1 MLPTFH
7 VFTGFLS
14 ADECKALVD
23 DFEDGRRSGICIE
36 DGLKRLSFD
45 IGRDRP
51 AHWIRKRLKA
61 SVEDVFRRP
70 LVDDGCH
77 LTAYPPGVRGQ
88 EMHRDDGRM
97 APGVDLPYEV
107 RLFGGRIA
115 GAILYLNDEF
125 DGGDLRYFQGPQ
137 FKPVPGLLIVH
148 NGEAVHG
155 VTPITGGTRYT
166 IGAFYIA

>member
-1 MLPTFH
+1 MTAVISLPIHRVCEDKRCTAMTVVWRLGLTFPTRFASSGV
-7 VFTGFLS
+7 VF
-14 ADECKALVD
+14 
-23 DFEDGRRSGICIE
+23 
-36 DGLKRLSFD
+36 
-45 IGRDRP
+45 
-51 AHWIRKRLKA
+51 
-61 SVEDVFRRP
+61 
-70 LVDDGCH
+70 
-77 LTAYPPGVRGQ
+77 
-88 EMHRDDGRM
+88 
-97 APGVDLPYEV
+97 
-107 RLFGGRIA
+107 A